1 MAIVGGPRFATP
13 LLRVLLAQIAGAL
26 IAFIAAFGLSA
37 WFGLIPDLFFVLA
50 AAGVLAAW
58 LGDRVL
64 RLPRWWI
71 PAQMAMLPGSF
82 FIASF
87 QLPSWIYL
95 AAFALVLAVY
105 WNAVRGRV
113 PLYLTNQTTRLALA
127 AVVPPRSGLK
137 VLDLGH
143 GLGGTVLALARAR
156 PDVTVEGIES
166 APLPYAISWLR
177 ALGRAPAN
185 ARLRYGNFW
194 RRSLRPYDVVYAFL
208 SPVPM
213 QALYAKAKVAM
224 APGSM
229 LISNSFP
236 VPARAADEVKI
247 LGDRRGTRL
256 FVYRM

>member
-1 MAIVGGPRFATP
+1 MGGLGGRWIAAP
-13 LLRVLLAQIAGAL
+13 LARVLLAQGAGAL
-26 IAFIAAFGLSA
+26 GAVIAAFGLAA
-37 WFGLIPDLFFVLA
+37 WFGIQIPLFFAAA
-50 AAGVLAAW
+50 AAGAIAAW

-113 PLYLTNQTTRLALA
+113 PLYLTNETTRLALA
-127 AVVPPRSGLK
+127 ALVPPRAGLK

-166 APLPYAISWLR
+166 APLPYAVSWLR
-177 ALGRAPAN
+177 GLARAPAN
-185 ARLRYGNFW
+185 ARLLYGNFW

-213 QALYAKAKVAM
+213 QALYAKAKVEM

-236 VPARAADEVKI
+236 VPAHAADEVKI
-247 LGDRRGTRL
+247 LADRRGTRL